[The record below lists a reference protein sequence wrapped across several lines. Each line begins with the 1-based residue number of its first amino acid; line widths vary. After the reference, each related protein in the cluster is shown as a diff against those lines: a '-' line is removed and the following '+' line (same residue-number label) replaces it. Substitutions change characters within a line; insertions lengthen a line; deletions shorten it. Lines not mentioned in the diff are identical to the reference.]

1 MQEAGE
7 SGGVDSATVARLARS
22 LFAPDPGAVPQLAE
36 LLAAAPMAV
45 SAAEAAEAEER
56 LLLANRN
63 SKTLHLVVMLDQDQ
77 PVNVPETQ
85 ETN

>member
-45 SAAEAAEAEER
+45 SAAEAAEAEELDVSYVR
-56 LLLANRN
+56 
-63 SKTLHLVVMLDQDQ
+63 SKGSSVLFGPLVKCAPSL
-77 PVNVPETQ
+77 PVSL
-85 ETN
+85 